1 MYTACIWLCV
11 WQVTSVAASVLVS
24 RDHTKTKIQHQTSSC
39 VLSFRQNSRS
49 WMTKT
54 TNRIFFSS
62 SGSQTILV
70 FPYQS
75 SWQYADWEPLTGAS
89 SAGVVGT
96 NRDSGRIAGYR
107 SMTATVCDP
116 QLTVSVRGYLG
127 AGATDRRESLHDG
140 WSIIRIPDRASP
152 LLVVIYLVVTKC
164 ETKKGRRIG
173 FWASKSHFI
182 SILLFI
188 VQLRFYNS

>member
-116 QLTVSVRGYLG
+116 QLTVSVRGSTYISAQVPPIG
-127 AGATDRRESLHDG
+127 AKVCTTADLSSGFRTE
-140 WSIIRIPDRASP
+140 
-152 LLVVIYLVVTKC
+152 LLP
-164 ETKKGRRIG
+164 
-173 FWASKSHFI
+173 FWWWYI
-182 SILLFI
+182 
-188 VQLRFYNS
+188 